1 VTRYFKSEMRLAIAG
16 AIMAESINYA
26 AQGGE
31 RMQLISGDANLR
43 EQVVDQ
49 LRIAI
54 VSGEM
59 QPGTVCSVPSLA
71 RTLGISTT
79 PIREALLQLTSEG
92 LLQPMRNRGF
102 RVVDPS
108 LDELRGIFEVR
119 RQLEASAFRKLVR
132 MGTEDFS
139 ELQAQA
145 DAIAESVETGDVP
158 RYLAADRAF
167 HAELLALAGN
177 DVLADIV
184 LRLRDRMRLY
194 GIRSAHGLERQKASV
209 PEHYRIIE
217 VIREGLED
225 EAEAL
230 MTSHVMAW
238 EPIFTEAIAQR
249 NAQSE

>member
-1 VTRYFKSEMRLAIAG
+1 MQTQDR
-16 AIMAESINYA
+16 
-26 AQGGE
+26 E
-31 RMQLISGDANLR
+31 RMQLVSGDANLR
-43 EQVVDQ
+43 EKVVHQ

-59 QPGTVCSVPSLA
+59 PPGTVCSVPSLA

-79 PIREALLQLTSEG
+79 PIREALLQLTSDG

-119 RQLEASAFRKLVR
+119 TQLEASAFRKLVR
-132 MGTEDFS
+132 MGAGDLS
-139 ELQAQA
+139 KLQMLA
-145 DAIAESVETGDVP
+145 DSIAESVETGDVP

-177 DVLADIV
+177 EVLTDIV

-194 GIRSAHGLERQKASV
+194 GIRSPHGLARQKLSV
-209 PEHYRIIE
+209 PEHYRIID
-217 VIREGLED
+217 VIKQGLED

-230 MTSHVMAW
+230 MTGHIMAW

-249 NAQSE
+249 RAQEA

>member
-1 VTRYFKSEMRLAIAG
+1 MQT
-16 AIMAESINYA
+16 
-26 AQGGE
+26 QGGE
-31 RMQLISGDANLR
+31 RMQLVSADANLR
-43 EQVVDQ
+43 EKVVHQ
-49 LRIAI
+49 LRIEI

-59 QPGTVCSVPSLA
+59 PPGTVCSVPSLA

-79 PIREALLQLTSEG
+79 PIREALLQLTSDG

-119 RQLEASAFRKLVR
+119 TQLEASAFRKLVR
-132 MGTEDFS
+132 MGAENLS
-139 ELQAQA
+139 ELQALA
-145 DAIAESVETGDVP
+145 DAIAQSVETGDVP

-177 DVLADIV
+177 EVLTDIV

-194 GIRSAHGLERQKASV
+194 GIRSPHGLARQKSSV
-209 PEHYRIIE
+209 PEHYRIID
-217 VIREGLED
+217 VIKQGLED

-230 MTSHVMAW
+230 MTGHIMAW
-238 EPIFTEAIAQR
+238 EPIFTEAVALR
-249 NAQSE
+249 SARPA

>member
-1 VTRYFKSEMRLAIAG
+1 VTRYFKSEMRLAISG
-16 AIMAESINYA
+16 AIMAESADYL

-31 RMQLISGDANLR
+31 RMQLVSGDANLR

-49 LRIAI
+49 LRVAI

-59 QPGTVCSVPSLA
+59 PPGAVCSVPSLA

-79 PIREALLQLTSEG
+79 PIREALLQLTSDG

-119 RQLEASAFRKLVR
+119 MQLEASAFRKLVR
-132 MGTEDFS
+132 MGADDLA
-139 ELQAQA
+139 ELEAQA
-145 DAIAESVETGDVP
+145 DTIAKSVETGDVP
-158 RYLAADRAF
+158 LYLAADRAF

-177 DVLADIV
+177 EVLADIV

-194 GIRSAHGLERQKASV
+194 GIRSAHGLERQRASV

-217 VIREGLED
+217 VIRQGLED

-249 NAQSE
+249 SAASA

>member
-1 VTRYFKSEMRLAIAG
+1 MQSRS
-16 AIMAESINYA
+16 
-26 AQGGE
+26 GE
-31 RMQLISGDANLR
+31 RMQLVLGDANLR
-43 EQVVDQ
+43 EKVVDQ
-49 LRIAI
+49 LRIEI

-59 QPGTVCSVPSLA
+59 PPGTVCSVPSLA

-79 PIREALLQLTSEG
+79 PIREALLQLTSDG

-119 RQLEASAFRKLVR
+119 MQLETSAFRKLVR
-132 MGTEDFS
+132 MGVRDLS
-139 ELQAQA
+139 ELQALA

-177 DVLADIV
+177 EVLADIV

-194 GIRSAHGLERQKASV
+194 GIRSSDGLARQRASV
-209 PEHYRIIE
+209 LEHYRIID
-217 VIREGLED
+217 VIKQGLED
-225 EAEAL
+225 EAETL
-230 MTSHVMAW
+230 MTGHIMSW

-249 NAQSE
+249 SSQG

>member
-1 VTRYFKSEMRLAIAG
+1 MQT
-16 AIMAESINYA
+16 
-26 AQGGE
+26 QGGE
-31 RMQLISGDANLR
+31 RMQLVSGDANLR
-43 EQVVDQ
+43 EKVVHQ
-49 LRIAI
+49 LRIEI

-59 QPGTVCSVPSLA
+59 PPGTVCSVPSLA

-79 PIREALLQLTSEG
+79 PIREALLQLTSDG

-119 RQLEASAFRKLVR
+119 TQLEASAFRKLVR
-132 MGTEDFS
+132 MGAKNLS
-139 ELQAQA
+139 ELQALA

-177 DVLADIV
+177 EVLTDIV

-194 GIRSAHGLERQKASV
+194 GIRSPHGLARQKSSV
-209 PEHYRIIE
+209 PEHYRIID
-217 VIREGLED
+217 VIKQGLED

-230 MTSHVMAW
+230 MTGHIMAW
-238 EPIFTEAIAQR
+238 EPIFTEAIALR
-249 NAQSE
+249 SARPV

>member
-1 VTRYFKSEMRLAIAG
+1 MQARS
-16 AIMAESINYA
+16 
-26 AQGGE
+26 GE
-31 RMQLISGDANLR
+31 RMQLVLGDANLR
-43 EQVVDQ
+43 EKVVDQ
-49 LRIAI
+49 LRIEI

-59 QPGTVCSVPSLA
+59 PPGTVCSVPSLA

-79 PIREALLQLTSEG
+79 PIREALLQLTSDG

-119 RQLEASAFRKLVR
+119 MQLETSAFRKLVR
-132 MGTEDFS
+132 MGVRDLS
-139 ELQAQA
+139 ELQALA

-177 DVLADIV
+177 EVLADIV

-194 GIRSAHGLERQKASV
+194 GIRSSDGLARQRASV
-209 PEHYRIIE
+209 LEHYRIID
-217 VIREGLED
+217 VIKQGLED
-225 EAEAL
+225 EAEML
-230 MTSHVMAW
+230 MTGHIMAW

-249 NAQSE
+249 SSQG

>member
-1 VTRYFKSEMRLAIAG
+1 
-16 AIMAESINYA
+16 
-26 AQGGE
+26 
-31 RMQLISGDANLR
+31 MQLLSGDANLR

-59 QPGTVCSVPSLA
+59 PPGAVCSVPSLA

-79 PIREALLQLTSEG
+79 PIREALLQLTSDG

-119 RQLEASAFRKLVR
+119 MQLEASAFRKLVK
-132 MGTEDFS
+132 MGANDLS
-139 ELQAQA
+139 ELEAQA

-158 RYLAADRAF
+158 RSLAPDRAF

-194 GIRSAHGLERQKASV
+194 GIRSAHGLERQRASV
-209 PEHYRIIE
+209 
-217 VIREGLED
+217 L
-225 EAEAL
+225 
-230 MTSHVMAW
+230 
-238 EPIFTEAIAQR
+238 
-249 NAQSE
+249 

>member
-1 VTRYFKSEMRLAIAG
+1 
-16 AIMAESINYA
+16 
-26 AQGGE
+26 
-31 RMQLISGDANLR
+31 MQLVLGDANLR
-43 EQVVDQ
+43 EKVVDQ
-49 LRIAI
+49 LRIEI

-59 QPGTVCSVPSLA
+59 PPGTVCSVPSLA

-79 PIREALLQLTSEG
+79 PIREALLQLTSDG

-119 RQLEASAFRKLVR
+119 TQLETSAFRKVVR
-132 MGTEDFS
+132 MGAEDLS
-139 ELQAQA
+139 NLQSLA
-145 DAIAESVETGDVP
+145 DAIAASVETGDVP

-177 DVLADIV
+177 EVLGDIV

-194 GIRSAHGLERQKASV
+194 GIRSEHGLARQKSSV
-209 PEHYRIIE
+209 PEHYRIID
-217 VIREGLED
+217 VIRLGLED
-225 EAEAL
+225 EAETL
-230 MTSHVMAW
+230 MTSHIMSW

-249 NAQSE
+249 SSRG

>member
-1 VTRYFKSEMRLAIAG
+1 
-16 AIMAESINYA
+16 
-26 AQGGE
+26 
-31 RMQLISGDANLR
+31 MQLVLGDANLR
-43 EQVVDQ
+43 EKVVDQ
-49 LRIAI
+49 LRIEI

-59 QPGTVCSVPSLA
+59 PPGTVCSVPSLA

-79 PIREALLQLTSEG
+79 PIREALLQLTSDG

-119 RQLEASAFRKLVR
+119 TQLETSAFRKLVR
-132 MGTEDFS
+132 TGARDLS
-139 ELQAQA
+139 ELRTLA

-177 DVLADIV
+177 EVLADIV

-194 GIRSAHGLERQKASV
+194 GIRSQHGLARQKSSV
-209 PEHYRIIE
+209 LEHYRIID
-217 VIREGLED
+217 VIQQGLEG

-230 MTSHVMAW
+230 MTGHIMSW

-249 NAQSE
+249 SSRD

>member
-1 VTRYFKSEMRLAIAG
+1 MQVRDG
-16 AIMAESINYA
+16 D
-26 AQGGE
+26 
-31 RMQLISGDANLR
+31 RMQVVAADANLR
-43 EQVVDQ
+43 EKVVHQ
-49 LRIAI
+49 LRIEI

-59 QPGTVCSVPSLA
+59 APGTVCSVPSLA

-79 PIREALLQLTSEG
+79 PIREALLQLTSDG

-108 LDELRGIFEVR
+108 LDELRDIFEVR
-119 RQLEASAFRKLVR
+119 MQLEVSALRKLVR
-132 MGTEDFS
+132 MGARDLS
-139 ELQAQA
+139 ELGAHA
-145 DAIAESVETGDVP
+145 DAIAESVETADVP

-177 DVLADIV
+177 EVLADIV

-194 GIRSAHGLERQKASV
+194 GIRSPHGLARQKSSV

-217 VIREGLED
+217 IIRQGLED

-230 MTSHVMAW
+230 MTSHIMAW
-238 EPIFTEAIAQR
+238 EPIFTEAVNGGRIPGQR
-249 NAQSE
+249 GGVKAGHWR

>member
-1 VTRYFKSEMRLAIAG
+1 MQARS
-16 AIMAESINYA
+16 
-26 AQGGE
+26 GE
-31 RMQLISGDANLR
+31 RMQLVLGDANLR
-43 EQVVDQ
+43 EKVVDQ

-59 QPGTVCSVPSLA
+59 PPGTVCSVPSLA

-79 PIREALLQLTSEG
+79 PIREALLQLTSDG

-119 RQLEASAFRKLVR
+119 TQLETSAFLKLVR
-132 MGTEDFS
+132 MGAGDLS
-139 ELQAQA
+139 ELQALA

-177 DVLADIV
+177 EVLADIV

-194 GIRSAHGLERQKASV
+194 GIRSQQGLARQKSSIS
-209 PEHYRIIE
+209 EHYRIID
-217 VIREGLED
+217 VIRQGLEG
-225 EAEAL
+225 EAETL
-230 MTSHVMAW
+230 MVGHIMSW

-249 NAQSE
+249 SSRD

>member
-1 VTRYFKSEMRLAIAG
+1 
-16 AIMAESINYA
+16 
-26 AQGGE
+26 
-31 RMQLISGDANLR
+31 MQLVLGDANLR
-43 EQVVDQ
+43 EKVVDQ
-49 LRIAI
+49 LRIEI

-59 QPGTVCSVPSLA
+59 PPGTVCSVPSLA

-79 PIREALLQLTSEG
+79 PIREALLQLTSDG

-119 RQLEASAFRKLVR
+119 TQLEVSAFRKVVR
-132 MGTEDFS
+132 IGAGDLS
-139 ELQAQA
+139 KLQSLA
-145 DAIAESVETGDVP
+145 DAIAVSVETGDVP

-177 DVLADIV
+177 EVLADIV

-194 GIRSAHGLERQKASV
+194 GIRSEHGLARQKSSV
-209 PEHYRIIE
+209 PEHYRIID
-217 VIREGLED
+217 VIRLGL
-225 EAEAL
+225 EAEAETL
-230 MTSHVMAW
+230 MTSHIMSW

-249 NAQSE
+249 SSRG

>member
-1 VTRYFKSEMRLAIAG
+1 
-16 AIMAESINYA
+16 
-26 AQGGE
+26 
-31 RMQLISGDANLR
+31 MQLVVGDANLR
-43 EQVVDQ
+43 EKVVDQ
-49 LRIAI
+49 LRIEI

-59 QPGTVCSVPSLA
+59 PPGTVCSVPSLA

-79 PIREALLQLTSEG
+79 PIREALLQLTSDG

-119 RQLEASAFRKLVR
+119 TQLEASAFRKVVR
-132 MGTEDFS
+132 MGARDLS
-139 ELQAQA
+139 RLHALA

-177 DVLADIV
+177 EVLADIV

-194 GIRSAHGLERQKASV
+194 GIRSQLGLARQKSSV
-209 PEHYRIIE
+209 SEHYRIID
-217 VIREGLED
+217 VIRHGLEG
-225 EAEAL
+225 EAETL
-230 MTSHVMAW
+230 MTRHIMSW
-238 EPIFTEAIAQR
+238 EPIFTDAIAQR
-249 NAQSE
+249 SARD